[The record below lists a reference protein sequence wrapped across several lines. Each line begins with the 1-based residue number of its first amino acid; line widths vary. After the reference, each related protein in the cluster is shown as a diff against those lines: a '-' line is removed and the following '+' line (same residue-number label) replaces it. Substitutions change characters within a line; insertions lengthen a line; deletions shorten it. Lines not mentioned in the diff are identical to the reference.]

1 MRGQARN
8 TDKDDKSMSGVSS
21 VRKLPLRLLPHLWA
35 ILRTCL
41 QEDGGH
47 LEDGDALAVLCK
59 IAQLLKLRRSLIRIR
74 CNFSRGGAHAQLLA
88 RLTAEAVE
96 FRKHVDDDGELD
108 GEESD
113 DVSVSRE
120 WLEQPHG
127 PGSTLSPQDATRL
140 HQYVTR
146 ELASDGYESDDEDS
160 SYVVHEGPVH
170 AVVQAIRGFP
180 PQ

>member
-1 MRGQARN
+1 MRGQAG
-8 TDKDDKSMSGVSS
+8 TADKDDKSMSGVK
-21 VRKLPLRLLPHLWA
+21 KLPLRVLPHLWA

-47 LEDGDALAVLCK
+47 VEDGDALAALCK
-59 IAQLLKLRRSLIRIR
+59 IAQLLKLRRSLIRKQ

-96 FRKHVDDDGELD
+96 FRKHVGDDGELD

-146 ELASDGYESDDEDS
+146 ELASDGHESDDEDS